1 MTRQR
6 LVALGVATVVVA
18 ALYGLM
24 RLALGRPWW
33 SLFVL
38 GLAAGCAYRLAVEL
52 PVLKP
57 VAEAVHQRATDWLR
71 AAMGHVR

>member
-1 MTRQR
+1 VTRQR
-6 LVALGVATVVVA
+6 LVALGVATLVLA
-18 ALYGLM
+18 ALYGAL

-33 SLFVL
+33 SLLVL

-57 VAEAVHQRATDWLR
+57 VAEAIHQRATDWLR
-71 AAMGHVR
+71 SAMGHVR